1 MRSADLLL
9 TVRTIIVYTAA
20 ILSGVSQV
28 VHMLKNIT
36 LSADDELI
44 ARAREEAYKRGTTL
58 NDQFRSWLSEFVE
71 RERAAQGYQD
81 LMARLSYVQPGNR
94 FSREELNE
102 R

>member
-1 MRSADLLL
+1 MRSADLLIA
-9 TVRTIIVYTAA
+9 VRTIIVYTVR
-20 ILSGVSQV
+20 ILDGRSQV

-44 ARAREEAYKRGTTL
+44 ARAREEAHKRGTTL